1 MLKKSQI
8 FLFLLFVSSSIFA
21 KMEEITVT
29 VQGEGLSKDLA
40 IDNAL
45 LRAVSQANG
54 TNLEVQNEGKLFYR
68 QNDPKDSIPSNID
81 MSTKINIEDS
91 NNVSVPETLKMINL
105 PKDDSGI
112 RKNFDYKTS
121 GQIKN
126 WKLIS
131 ESQSWAKDSWIVELE
146 VTVRRIAEYELSK
159 EVDRKRIVVSNF
171 RSSNKD
177 FSNRVRDA
185 ITSNLVQSKKFAIF
199 DRNFS
204 FEQDSELSQYSSKS
218 FREGEI
224 ARIGNK
230 LGVDFIVVGEFF
242 SLSEKQKNKFQLKTI
257 NTKFK
262 NKRSEL
268 NIDIGYKLID
278 VATSQIV
285 FSGVLQD
292 TSIKDKSIKEIDVV
306 REIGKTVAQKIV
318 ESIYP
323 IKVVDVSGDQLVI
336 AQGGDTLSIGDKYDL
351 VEQGKKITDPYTGE
365 FLGYAESIIG
375 EVEIINTQAS
385 ISLARVTS
393 RRKIIE
399 LGTNLI
405 IRSKKEMDKKEP
417 LLKSSPIPNLPS
429 LPRQD
434 ISKDKDWWLPKITNP

>member
-1 MLKKSQI
+1 MLKNSQL
-8 FLFLLFVSSSIFA
+8 FLFLFLVSSSIFA

-45 LRAVSQANG
+45 LRAVSQVNG
-54 TNLEVQNEGKLFYR
+54 TNLEVQNKGKLFYR
-68 QNDPKDSIPSNID
+68 QNNPKDSIPSNID

-185 ITSNLVQSKKFAIF
+185 ITSNLVQSRKFAIF

-292 TSIKDKSIKEIDVV
+292 TSIKDKSIKEIDIV

-434 ISKDKDWWLPKITNP
+434 ISKDKDW

>member
-105 PKDDSGI
+105 PKDNSGI
-112 RKNFDYKTS
+112 RKNFDYKIS

-177 FSNRVRDA
+177 FSKRVRDA
-185 ITSNLVQSKKFAIF
+185 ITSNLVQSRKFAIF

-292 TSIKDKSIKEIDVV
+292 TSIKDKSIKEIDIV

-375 EVEIINTQAS
+375 EVEIISTQAG

-393 RRKIIE
+393 SRKTIE
-399 LGTNLI
+399 LVANLI
-405 IRSKKEMDKKEP
+405 IRSKKEVDKKEP
-417 LLKSSPIPNLPS
+417 FLKSSPVPNLPS

-434 ISKDKDWWLPKITNP
+434 ISKDQDW

>member
-292 TSIKDKSIKEIDVV
+292 TSIKDKSIKEIDIV

-375 EVEIINTQAS
+375 EVEIINTQAG

-393 RRKIIE
+393 SRKTIE
-399 LGTNLI
+399 LVANLI
-405 IRSKKEMDKKEP
+405 IRSKKEVDKKEP
-417 LLKSSPIPNLPS
+417 FLKSSPVPNLPS

-434 ISKDKDWWLPKITNP
+434 ISKDKDW

>member
-121 GQIKN
+121 GQIKS

-177 FSNRVRDA
+177 FSKRVRDA
-185 ITSNLVQSKKFAIF
+185 ITSNLVQSRKFAIF

-292 TSIKDKSIKEIDVV
+292 TSIKDKSIKEIDIV

-434 ISKDKDWWLPKITNP
+434 ISKDKDW

>member
-45 LRAVSQANG
+45 LRAVSQVNG

-121 GQIKN
+121 GQIKS

-185 ITSNLVQSKKFAIF
+185 ITSNLVQSRKFAIF

-285 FSGVLQD
+285 FSGALQD
-292 TSIKDKSIKEIDVV
+292 TYIKDKSIKEIDIV

-393 RRKIIE
+393 SRKTIE
-399 LGTNLI
+399 LVANLI
-405 IRSKKEMDKKEP
+405 IRSKKEVDKKEP
-417 LLKSSPIPNLPS
+417 FLKSSPVPNLPS

-434 ISKDKDWWLPKITNP
+434 ISKDKDW

>member
-1 MLKKSQI
+1 MLKNSQL
-8 FLFLLFVSSSIFA
+8 FLFLFLVSSSIFA

-45 LRAVSQANG
+45 LRAVSQVNG
-54 TNLEVQNEGKLFYR
+54 TNLEVQNKGKLFYR
-68 QNDPKDSIPSNID
+68 QNNPKDSIPSNID

-292 TSIKDKSIKEIDVV
+292 TYIKDKSIKEIDVV

-434 ISKDKDWWLPKITNP
+434 ISKDKDW

>member
-121 GQIKN
+121 GQIKS

-185 ITSNLVQSKKFAIF
+185 ITSNLVQSRKFAIF

-292 TSIKDKSIKEIDVV
+292 TSIKDKSIKEIDIV

-375 EVEIINTQAS
+375 EVEIINTQAG

-393 RRKIIE
+393 SRKTIE
-399 LGTNLI
+399 LVANLI
-405 IRSKKEMDKKEP
+405 IRSKKEVDKKEP
-417 LLKSSPIPNLPS
+417 FLKSSPVPNLPS

-434 ISKDKDWWLPKITNP
+434 ISKDQDW